1 MHGILRGVEDMLPW
15 GFLILSLAVGFVL
28 GYLVGKR
35 RKPGKTIDH
44 IIKDGAKTFRYQAPH

>member
-1 MHGILRGVEDMLPW
+1 MLPW

-44 IIKDGAKTFRYQAPH
+44 IIKDGAKSFRYQAPH